1 MQAESVNDTYLADS
15 CGTKKIKNGFIM
27 ESDDSE
33 RQRKLEAGKE
43 KVETKA

>member
-1 MQAESVNDTYLADS
+1 MQTENDTYLAES
-15 CGTKKIKNGFIM
+15 CETKEVKNGFIM

-43 KVETKA
+43 KVEIKA